1 LLIVSAL
8 VPAAGFILVAKP
20 TIGFALWVYR
30 PRWESAAFGALFILV
45 SVALRPT
52 WPGEW
57 LDTLSAG
64 QHIGA
69 PIAHFG
75 GPLVLLA
82 LLRWRRPEARLVV
95 AMACV
100 PHTMLLYEV
109 LPLFLV
115 PASRRQAVSLAGL
128 TWAAQA
134 VDLWLG
140 PYASLVEQTRTAAAV
155 AVAFCYL
162 PCVVMILK
170 RPNEGDLPRWL
181 ASPLGWL
188 HRRFIANFGAR

>member
-1 LLIVSAL
+1 
-8 VPAAGFILVAKP
+8 
-20 TIGFALWVYR
+20 
-30 PRWESAAFGALFILV
+30 
-45 SVALRPT
+45 
-52 WPGEW
+52 
-57 LDTLSAG
+57 
-64 QHIGA
+64 
-69 PIAHFG
+69 
-75 GPLVLLA
+75 
-82 LLRWRRPEARLVV
+82 
-95 AMACV
+95 MACV

-115 PASRRQAVSLAGL
+115 PASWPQAVALAGL

-170 RPNEGDLPRWL
+170 RPNEGDLPPWL
-181 ASPLGWL
+181 ASVLSWL
-188 HRRFIANFGAR
+188 QRRFVASVRTQ